1 MSAAGGQLVAGCGP
15 AGAPGA
21 LEPLIGKRGVAPD
34 AAAMAIHHAE
44 AVVGLGV
51 TEARRLRVEQGGLLG
66 GAGHAQPIQCRAPQ
80 ARPRPRVPQLRR
92 TLEGR
97 QRRRRIGLAAQTIQQ
112 RLPQTVFG
120 RAVRGGAQTLRLTQP
135 ADRRPRIPRPANALQ
150 LELRQPAHRLR
161 MTQPRRR
168 LIPLGRPAQVA
179 RRPTAIL
186 IAHGHPHH
194 RRQMAAPRRLAK
206 RQERP
211 LLRLRAPLTLPVQAR
226 LMQPRHLAHR
236 HLLHP
241 APQSS
246 DLLLPFLS

>member
-1 MSAAGGQLVAGCGP
+1 MRLLVIPDDLLLDLGLIAFPAAGRQGGQQVLGGLTRLKAPPDALCDTLIRRVLLLAQPLEQGLVPAAGGQLVAGCGP

-66 GAGHAQPIQCRAPQ
+66 GAGHAQPIQRRASQ

-120 RAVRGGAQTLRLTQP
+120 RAVR
-135 ADRRPRIPRPANALQ
+135 
-150 LELRQPAHRLR
+150 
-161 MTQPRRR
+161 
-168 LIPLGRPAQVA
+168 
-179 RRPTAIL
+179 
-186 IAHGHPHH
+186 
-194 RRQMAAPRRLAK
+194 
-206 RQERP
+206 
-211 LLRLRAPLTLPVQAR
+211 
-226 LMQPRHLAHR
+226 
-236 HLLHP
+236 
-241 APQSS
+241 
-246 DLLLPFLS
+246 